1 MIVVLIVGDCEL
13 INMGTKSKE
22 QVQFD
27 NYFFLRDERRTCSEP
42 HTLRV
47 RFIKV
52 DDLLFISWQG
62 PLCTTLVWSR
72 LNSAATSLAL
82 SDNETFGCRPQAG
95 RQITGNSRAML
106 TSDQNNLTEWSIQ
119 LDTHTRTD
127 SALLLTSYSYCFV
140 CDCMCV
146 NQKCSLAGWK
156 VLRGIITASKMVLV
170 HGGNY
175 PELRASLPPLQVA
188 VWMFHRQII
197 SRTTRRGRVRLF
209 GSLTGSEVTLI
220 AIDWFTGHFLF
231 LWRQLWK
238 KVPY

>member
-27 NYFFLRDERRTCSEP
+27 NYFFLRDERRPCSEP

-52 DDLLFISWQG
+52 DDLLFISWQD

-119 LDTHTRTD
+119 LDTQYTHAHRRCLVVI
-127 SALLLTSYSYCFV
+127 ALSVTA
-140 CDCMCV
+140 CV
-146 NQKCSLAGWK
+146 WIRN
-156 VLRGIITASKMVLV
+156 
-170 HGGNY
+170 
-175 PELRASLPPLQVA
+175 A
-188 VWMFHRQII
+188 V
-197 SRTTRRGRVRLF
+197 
-209 GSLTGSEVTLI
+209 
-220 AIDWFTGHFLF
+220 
-231 LWRQLWK
+231 
-238 KVPY
+238 

>member
-27 NYFFLRDERRTCSEP
+27 NYFFLRDERRPCSEP

-127 SALLLTSYSYCFV
+127 SALLLLHCLWLHV
-140 CDCMCV
+140 CESEMQSSRLKSSTWNNNGFENGPCAWWELPWVTC
-146 NQKCSLAGWK
+146 
-156 VLRGIITASKMVLV
+156 IITT
-170 HGGNY
+170 
-175 PELRASLPPLQVA
+175 PP
-188 VWMFHRQII
+188 
-197 SRTTRRGRVRLF
+197 S
-209 GSLTGSEVTLI
+209 GSVNVSPT
-220 AIDWFTGHFLF
+220 DH
-231 LWRQLWK
+231 
-238 KVPY
+238 